1 MLNKPSYFFL
11 TSSETAK
18 RIRAGATRSN
28 HWTQI
33 CSIDPLRSFRLTR
46 VVLTFRIS
54 VLSRMRELSM
64 ESKSARASSFFIQGP
79 QKLLWHVWFCFM
91 VRFQYVI
98 FFFFFMIFYFFS
110 C

>member
-54 VLSRMRELSM
+54 VLSRLRELSM

-79 QKLLWHVWFCFM
+79 PKLLRQ
-91 VRFQYVI
+91 VRFCLPATIQYGL
-98 FFFFFMIFYFFS
+98 FPLGF
-110 C
+110 